1 MEGDVRIDCSIH
13 LPPAGIDALVNDS
26 LVSISESIQLLVFRS
41 GPDMP
46 DILKDLTWGA
56 CVVGVLRS
64 LFGFLYLRC
73 VFAPEHR
80 VTRPH
85 VNAVRH
91 TPVIQRSKSMH
102 GPGNAIFLYHR
113 CTVA

>member
-1 MEGDVRIDCSIH
+1 MQGDVRIGCSIH

-41 GPDMP
+41 RPDT
-46 DILKDLTWGA
+46 LKALTWGA
-56 CVVGVLRS
+56 YVVGVLCS

-73 VFAPEHR
+73 VFSPEHR

-85 VNAVRH
+85 VNAVRY
-91 TPVIQRSKSMH
+91 TPVIQRSKSIH
-102 GPGNAIFLYHR
+102 GPGDAIFLYHR
-113 CTVA
+113 RTVA

>member
-13 LPPAGIDALVNDS
+13 LLPAGIDALVNDS
-26 LVSISESIQLLVFRS
+26 LVSTSESIQLLVFRS
-41 GPDMP
+41 GPDMS
-46 DILKDLTWGA
+46 DTLKALTWGA
-56 CVVGVLRS
+56 YVVGVLCS

-73 VFAPEHR
+73 GFSPEHR

-91 TPVIQRSKSMH
+91 TPVVQRSKSIH
-102 GPGNAIFLYHR
+102 GPGDAIFLYHR
-113 CTVA
+113 RTVA